1 MKKKRGFTLIEVIIA
16 LGIFVVAVIALLS
29 SFTFYYKYVRE
40 QRFQVIGENL
50 SQLLLEDVRNIGQPT
65 LVKLLEDRYARFPE
79 GYYCPNYPPPELF
92 IYEGE
97 GGPHNGIVWLSYTR
111 PDITEPIGIGVLPD
125 GSDNIPDWNDP
136 NLPVDKT
143 NELPTGEELEKL
155 KENLASITYEY
166 ENGVYVPIEYSS
178 GKRDSTFILDNLTSV
193 PQELITKPEEH
204 LPSSIKI
211 KAREVDGKTLYT
223 LLLEKWT
230 FPLYKKKI
238 EIVNLTP
245 ELYGNDA
252 QSANKLCECIVT
264 VYWNSNGVEKKTEI
278 RQVVGFEG
286 ITYPTQSP

>member
-92 IYEGE
+92 IYKDGDDIVK
-97 GGPHNGIVWLSYTR
+97 IVWLSYTR
-111 PDITEPIGIGVLPD
+111 PDPTEPIGIGVLPD

-166 ENGVYVPIEYSS
+166 ENGVYVPMEYSS

-223 LLLEKWT
+223 LVLEKWT

-252 QSANKLCECIVT
+252 EIANKLCECIVT